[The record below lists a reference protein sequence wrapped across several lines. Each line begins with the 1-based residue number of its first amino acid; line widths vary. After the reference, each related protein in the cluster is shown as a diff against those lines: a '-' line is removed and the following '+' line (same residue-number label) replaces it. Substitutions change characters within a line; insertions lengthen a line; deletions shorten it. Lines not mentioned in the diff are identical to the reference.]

1 MPIRTVTQVTQ
12 YIKMLVDSDLSL
24 ADLWVEGEV
33 SNLRRA
39 PSGHCYFT
47 LKDNDCELRCVMWRT
62 QASRLAR
69 LPDQGDRVEAHGYI
83 SVYERGGVYQFYV
96 DTIERGGVGE
106 LWRAFEELRSRLAAE
121 GLFAEERK
129 RPLPAWPRRIGVVT
143 SPSGA
148 AFQDI
153 LNVLGAR
160 YPLVEVVLSPSMVQ
174 GSEAPAMLVAAIE
187 RLNRADDIDVVIMAR
202 GGGSLED
209 LWAFNDE
216 RVARAIAGSRVPVV
230 TGVGHETDVTIADL
244 AADLRAP
251 TPSAAAAAVVPDAAE
266 LAASVE
272 VMADALTQLATARIA
287 AGRQEL
293 GRADRLLRIY
303 DPRRALAQHRQ
314 RVDDQMRRAVSAMRH
329 GSAMR
334 RARLARLSASLAALD
349 ARAVLARGYAIVRDG
364 VTGAIVHSARR
375 ARRGQSITVNLYD
388 GHLGATV
395 TDVSPA
401 DDRTGGPV
409 GK

>member
-24 ADLWVEGEV
+24 ADVWVEGEV

-47 LKDNDCELRCVMWRT
+47 LKDNNCELRCVMWRT
-62 QASRLAR
+62 QASRQQ
-69 LPDQGDRVEAHGYI
+69 LPDQGDWVEAHGYI

-106 LWRAFEELRSRLAAE
+106 LWRAFEELRNRLAAE

-174 GSEAPAMLVAAIE
+174 GSEAPGMLVAALE
-187 RLNRADDIDVVIMAR
+187 RLNRVDDIDVIVVAR

-216 RVARAIAGSRVPVV
+216 RVARAIAASRVPVV
-230 TGVGHETDVTIADL
+230 TGVGHETDITIADL

-272 VMADALTQLATARIA
+272 VMAAELAQIVTARIGA
-287 AGRQEL
+287 EHQEL
-293 GRADRLLRIY
+293 GREERLLRIY
-303 DPRRALAQHRQ
+303 DPRRRLAQHRQ
-314 RVDDQMRRAVSAMRH
+314 RLDEQLRRAVSAVQH
-329 GSAMR
+329 KGAMR
-334 RARLARLSASLAALD
+334 RAHLASLRASLAALD
-349 ARAVLARGYAIVRDG
+349 ARAVLSRGYAIIRDG
-364 VTGAIVHSARR
+364 VTGAVVDSTGR
-375 ARRGQSITVNLYD
+375 ARAGQSITVSLHD

-395 TDVSPA
+395 TDVRPTDGRA
-401 DDRTGGPV
+401 GGS
-409 GK
+409 GEG

>member
-12 YIKMLVDSDLSL
+12 YIKALVDSDLSL

-47 LKDNDCELRCVMWRT
+47 LKDSECELRCVMWRT
-62 QASRLAR
+62 QAGRYAR
-69 LPDQGDRVEAHGYI
+69 LPDQGERVEAHGYI

-96 DTIERGGVGE
+96 DAIERAGIGD
-106 LWRAFEELRSRLAAE
+106 LWRAFEELRNRLEAE

-129 RPLPAWPRRIGVVT
+129 RPLPSWPRRIGVVT

-153 LNVLGAR
+153 LMVLAAR

-174 GSEAPAMLVAAIE
+174 GSEAPPMLVAALE
-187 RLNRADDIDVVIMAR
+187 RLNQQDDIDVIIVAR

-216 RVARAIAGSRVPVV
+216 RVARAIAASRIPVV
-230 TGVGHETDVTIADL
+230 TGVGHETDITIADL

-251 TPSAAAAAVVPDAAE
+251 TPSAAAAAVVPDAAV

-272 VMADALTQLATARIA
+272 DMTDQLAQLAAARIA
-287 AGRQEL
+287 DERQAL
-293 GRADRLLRIY
+293 GRMERLLRVY
-303 DPRRALAQHRQ
+303 DPRRTLAQYRQ
-314 RVDDQMRRAVSAMRH
+314 HLDDTLRRAVSAVQH
-329 GSAMR
+329 EGAMR
-334 RARLARLSASLAALD
+334 RARLARLGASLTALD
-349 ARAVLARGYAIVRDG
+349 ARAVLARGYAMVRDG
-364 VTGAIVHSARR
+364 VTGELVRSTRDTDA
-375 ARRGQSITVNLYD
+375 GQAVIINLYD

-395 TDVSPA
+395 TDVHPA
-401 DDRTGGPV
+401 AGRAEDATGA
-409 GK
+409 